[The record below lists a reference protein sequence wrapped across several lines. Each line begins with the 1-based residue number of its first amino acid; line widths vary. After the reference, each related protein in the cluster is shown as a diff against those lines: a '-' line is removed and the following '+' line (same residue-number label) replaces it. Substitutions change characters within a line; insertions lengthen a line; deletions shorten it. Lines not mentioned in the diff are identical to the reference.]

1 LLGGGAALSFRPAM
15 IAPIASIRVHVI
27 SAPLSEPFA
36 FSQGWVHQRNS
47 VLVEV
52 RSRAGVTGWGECL
65 CHGLQPPEIAAAILE
80 HACIPNVLGRD
91 AFDVEVLWEELYN
104 RMRPYGQGGAVI
116 NALSGLDIALW
127 DLIGRTLGQ
136 PVHKLIGG
144 AFRERVEPY
153 VTGFYRRR
161 DGNYP
166 ADAIRE
172 AEAHLAAGFRAL
184 KLKTG
189 FGVEQDI
196 AYVRAMR
203 AAVGPDVRLM
213 IDANGAYSVAAA
225 RRVLLELAEARL
237 YFFEEPVAPEDLEGY
252 RQLRGLTATF
262 IAGGENVLGKH
273 ACRPW
278 IVGGGFDIFQPDICA
293 CGGFTE
299 VKKIAALCQAWHLP
313 IIPHVWGSGIG
324 LAASLQLIASLPPT
338 PLALAPIEPL
348 LEYDCSDHPFR
359 GALIHDAI
367 ARETDGFVP
376 VPTGPG
382 LGVEVNQEILA
393 RYRTRMVSS

>member
-1 LLGGGAALSFRPAM
+1 M
-15 IAPIASIRVHVI
+15 IAPIESIRIHVI

-36 FSQGWVHQRNS
+36 FSQGWVHRRSS
-47 VLVEV
+47 VIVEV
-52 RSRAGVTGWGECL
+52 RSRDGATGWGECL
-65 CHGLQPPEIAAAILE
+65 CHGLQPPEIAASILE
-80 HACIPNVLGRD
+80 HACVPQVVGRD
-91 AFDVEVLWEELYN
+91 AFDVEVLWEELYA
-104 RMRPYGQGGAVI
+104 RTRPYGQAGAVI
-116 NALSGLDIALW
+116 HALSGLDIALW
-127 DLIGRTLGQ
+127 DLIGRTVGK

-161 DGNYP
+161 EGKYP

-189 FGVEQDI
+189 FGVEEDI
-196 AYVRAMR
+196 ACVRALR
-203 AAVGPDVRLM
+203 KAIGPDVRLM
-213 IDANGAYSVAAA
+213 IDANGAYSAAAA

-237 YFFEEPVAPEDLEGY
+237 HFFEEPVAPEDIEGY

-273 ACRPW
+273 AARPW
-278 IVGGGFDIFQPDICA
+278 VAGGALDLFQPDVCA

-299 VKKIAALCQAWHLP
+299 AKKIAALCQAFHIP
-313 IIPHVWGSGIG
+313 IVPHVWGSGIG
-324 LAASLQLIASLPPT
+324 LAASLQLIATLPPT
-338 PLALAPIEPL
+338 PLGLAPIEPL

-367 ARETDGFVP
+367 GREADGFVR
-376 VPTGPG
+376 VPGGPG
-382 LGVEVNQEILA
+382 IGVEVNREILE
-393 RYRTRMVSS
+393 RYRAR